1 MSRRSADSGDGE
13 ACLGPGTLRGVNE
26 PVIELAELH
35 KSFGRITAV
44 DGIDLTI
51 RRGEVVALLGP
62 NGAGKSTTID
72 LALGLASPS
81 AGTSRLFGGAPRE
94 AIAAGR
100 VGAMLQG
107 GALLPTT
114 TVRESVAL
122 IAAVHRHPLSI
133 DEALRRAR
141 CTEIADQKVAKLSGG
156 QTQRARFAV
165 AIVSNPELL
174 LLDEPTA
181 AMDVEARRTF
191 WESMHEYTDEGRTV
205 VFATHYLDEAD
216 TFADRIVMLR
226 AGRVVADGTPT
237 QVKAIVSGRRIRAT
251 LPSLGEAAAAGIRAL
266 PGVTALEVRGE
277 RIELDAARSDETL
290 RTLLARFP
298 GLRDIEVTGRSMDDA
313 FLALTE
319 GADAAMA
326 APAPSP
332 SAAAGDAE
340 AVR

>member
-1 MSRRSADSGDGE
+1 MPQ
-13 ACLGPGTLRGVNE
+13 PGTLGTVNE
-26 PVIELAELH
+26 PVIELAGLH
-35 KSFGRITAV
+35 KAFGRINAV
-44 DGIDLTI
+44 AGVDLTI

-72 LALGLASPS
+72 LTLGLSAPT
-81 AGTSRLFGGAPRE
+81 AGTARLFGGAPRE
-94 AIAAGR
+94 AIVAGR

-122 IAAVHRHPLSI
+122 IAAAHRHPLSV

-165 AIVSNPELL
+165 AIVSDPELL

-191 WESMHEYTDEGRTV
+191 WESMREYTDEGRTV

-251 LPSLGEAAAAGIRAL
+251 LPGLAEADAVSIRSL
-266 PGVTALEVRGE
+266 PGVSALELRGE
-277 RIELDAARSDETL
+277 RLQLDAARSDDTL
-290 RTLLARFP
+290 RALLARFP
-298 GLRDIEVTGRSMDDA
+298 ELRDIEVTARSMDDA

-319 GADAAMA
+319 GD
-326 APAPSP
+326 
-332 SAAAGDAE
+332 DDNDNQDDRTE
-340 AVR
+340 ALR